1 MRHLYNT
8 PYMKGE
14 YTMAKTTKT
23 ERLLNYL
30 MSGNDITEGQA
41 RSRFGIQNLSATA
54 SSLRFQGYA
63 VYANRKT
70 LGNNHEVTLYRLGSP
85 RREVIAAGYRA
96 LASA

>member
-1 MRHLYNT
+1 
-8 PYMKGE
+8 MKGE

-70 LGNNHEVTLYRLGSP
+70 LGNNHEVTLYRLGAP
-85 RREVIAAGYRA
+85 RREVVAAGYRA

>member
-1 MRHLYNT
+1 MPKPT
-8 PYMKGE
+8 V
-14 YTMAKTTKT
+14 TKT

-30 MSGNDITEGQA
+30 MSGRDITEGQA

-70 LGNNHEVTLYRLGSP
+70 LGNNHEVTMYRLGAP
-85 RREVIAAGYRA
+85 RREVVAAGYRA
-96 LASA
+96 LASV

>member
-1 MRHLYNT
+1 
-8 PYMKGE
+8 
-14 YTMAKTTKT
+14 MAKTTKT

-30 MSGNDITEGQA
+30 MSGHDITEGQA

-54 SSLRFQGYA
+54 SDLRFRGYA
-63 VYANRKT
+63 VYANRRT
-70 LGNNHEVTLYRLGSP
+70 LGNNHEVTMYRLGAP

>member
-1 MRHLYNT
+1 MGILYNT
-8 PYMKGE
+8 TNMKGL

-30 MSGNDITEGQA
+30 MSGRDITEGQA
-41 RSRFGIQNLSATA
+41 RSRFGIQNLSAMA
-54 SSLRFQGYA
+54 SDLRFKGYA

-70 LGNNHEVTLYRLGSP
+70 LGNNHEATMYRLGAP

-96 LASA
+96 LASV

>member
-1 MRHLYNT
+1 MPKPT
-8 PYMKGE
+8 V
-14 YTMAKTTKT
+14 TKT

-70 LGNNHEVTLYRLGSP
+70 LGNNHEVTLYRLGAP
-85 RREVIAAGYRA
+85 RREVVAAGYRA
-96 LASA
+96 LASV

>member
-1 MRHLYNT
+1 
-8 PYMKGE
+8 
-14 YTMAKTTKT
+14 MAKTTKT

-30 MSGNDITEGQA
+30 MSGRDITEGQA

-70 LGNNHEVTLYRLGSP
+70 LGNNHEVTLYRLGAP

>member
-70 LGNNHEVTLYRLGSP
+70 LGNNHEVTLYRLGAP
-85 RREVIAAGYRA
+85 RREVVAAGYRA

>member
-1 MRHLYNT
+1 MT
-8 PYMKGE
+8 C
-14 YTMAKTTKT
+14 KTTKT

-30 MSGNDITEGQA
+30 MSGRDITEGQA

-54 SSLRFQGYA
+54 SSLRFQGYP

-70 LGNNHEVTLYRLGSP
+70 LGNNHEVTLYRLGAP

>member
-1 MRHLYNT
+1 
-8 PYMKGE
+8 
-14 YTMAKTTKT
+14 MAKTTKT

-70 LGNNHEVTLYRLGSP
+70 LGNNHEVTLYRLGAP
-85 RREVIAAGYRA
+85 RREVVAAGYRA
-96 LASA
+96 LASV

>member
-1 MRHLYNT
+1 
-8 PYMKGE
+8 
-14 YTMAKTTKT
+14 MAKTTKT

-30 MSGNDITEGQA
+30 MSGRDITEGQA

-70 LGNNHEVTLYRLGSP
+70 LGNNHEVTLYRLGAP
-85 RREVIAAGYRA
+85 RREVIAAGYLA

>member
-1 MRHLYNT
+1 
-8 PYMKGE
+8 
-14 YTMAKTTKT
+14 MAKTTKT

-70 LGNNHEVTLYRLGSP
+70 LGNNHEVTLYRLGAP
-85 RREVIAAGYRA
+85 RREVVAAGYRA

>member
-70 LGNNHEVTLYRLGSP
+70 LGNNHEVTLYRLGAP
-85 RREVIAAGYRA
+85 RREVVAAGYRA
-96 LASA
+96 LASV